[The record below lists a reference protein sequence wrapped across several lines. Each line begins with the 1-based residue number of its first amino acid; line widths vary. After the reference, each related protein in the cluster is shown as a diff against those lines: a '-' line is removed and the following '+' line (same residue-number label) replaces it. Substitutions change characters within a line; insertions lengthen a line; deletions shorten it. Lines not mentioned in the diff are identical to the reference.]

1 MSIVL
6 TPTISLMKDQC
17 CKLEEMG
24 VPATFTGSSQV
35 DECNNNKIRNK
46 DFKII
51 YTTPENF
58 FNHEGK
64 PLKVFEDLIEQGQIG
79 VIAIDEAHLINT
91 WKHFRYVC
99 VCIYSNS

>member
-1 MSIVL
+1 MKEWQLKILSASLAGRDTLVVQPTGSGKSFCFQLLPFISSKMSIVL
-6 TPTISLMKDQC
+6 SPTISLMKDQC

-35 DECNNNKIRNK
+35 DQCNNKKIRNK

-58 FNHEGK
+58 FNH
-64 PLKVFEDLIEQGQIG
+64 
-79 VIAIDEAHLINT
+79 
-91 WKHFRYVC
+91 
-99 VCIYSNS
+99 